1 MSPTVLTFERFR
13 VGVSAL
19 VRFEIEHAAEIFATH
34 VTAVRLFS
42 RVCSHVYLEN
52 SVLGEAFVAVATD
65 ERFDAHV

>member
-1 MSPTVLTFERFR
+1 MSPTVLTLERFR

-42 RVCSHVYLEN
+42 CVCSHVYLKN
-52 SVLGEAFVAVATD
+52 KRGAKFYKI
-65 ERFDAHV
+65 FDMSKIQV